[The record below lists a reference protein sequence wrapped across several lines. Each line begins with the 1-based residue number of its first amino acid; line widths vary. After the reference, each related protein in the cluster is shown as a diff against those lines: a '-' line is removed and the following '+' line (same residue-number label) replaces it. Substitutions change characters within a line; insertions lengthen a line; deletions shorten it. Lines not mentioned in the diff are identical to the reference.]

1 MTKWFTQSIFR
12 YCVGIVPKMK
22 SLQSSNLEIW
32 NYLNN
37 GGFSLQMGAH
47 NYFARI
53 DKDQVI
59 EKKGSKSTK
68 SLLGQ
73 KAAVLYQVQWYTTR
87 LLQAADDFNFFG
99 CLEK

>member
-47 NYFARI
+47 NSFARI

-68 SLLGQ
+68 NPTWTKSCSLVSG
-73 KAAVLYQVQWYTTR
+73 AVVYYSVTASCR
-87 LLQAADDFNFFG
+87 RF
-99 CLEK
+99 